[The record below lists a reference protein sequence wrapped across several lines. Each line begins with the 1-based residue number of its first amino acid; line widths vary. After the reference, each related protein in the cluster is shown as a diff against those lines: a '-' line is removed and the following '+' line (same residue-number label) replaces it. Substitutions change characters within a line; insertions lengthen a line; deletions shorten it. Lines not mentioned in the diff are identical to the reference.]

1 MLHIVKYTKGTNEKR
16 KDKEDQQRNKLNKV
30 WTAKDISIIK
40 KEREIV
46 KERTNGESIIIIC
59 HELDLKRP
67 VADPSNSLFKGLPR
81 RLRGGIKEE
90 MMNEGKTEERKTGTK
105 QKLRG
110 KRVKERTNEDLNSK
124 QTKE

>member
-1 MLHIVKYTKGTNEKR
+1 MKKR
-16 KDKEDQQRNKLNKV
+16 KDKEEQQRNKLKKV
-30 WTAKDISIIK
+30 WIAKDISIIK

-67 VADPSNSLFKGLPR
+67 VADLSNSLFKGLPSH
-81 RLRGGIKEE
+81 LRGESKEK

-110 KRVKERTNEDLNSK
+110 KRVKERTNDDLSSK
-124 QTKE
+124 QKKE